1 MTSAVI
7 FHFDVMCPWAYQGS
21 KWIREAAAVRG
32 LSVEWRVFSL
42 EEQNWQEGKKHP
54 WERPWSYSWSL
65 LRIAAYA
72 RREMGGNIAVDRYY
86 AVAGRRYHE
95 EGFPVHTRDGARA
108 TVAELGWD
116 PDMVDAAVADPA
128 TTEIVRAEHQA
139 ATNRGAF
146 GVPTLVVNDQV
157 IFGPVLVEAP
167 TGEAAGRLWDAVI
180 TWSETPGLYEMQRP
194 KLAADRDLIDRAFA
208 RSYQARQAAS

>member
-1 MTSAVI
+1 
-7 FHFDVMCPWAYQGS
+7 
-21 KWIREAAAVRG
+21 
-32 LSVEWRVFSL
+32 
-42 EEQNWQEGKKHP
+42 
-54 WERPWSYSWSL
+54 
-65 LRIAAYA
+65 
-72 RREMGGNIAVDRYY
+72 
-86 AVAGRRYHE
+86 
-95 EGFPVHTRDGARA
+95 
-108 TVAELGWD
+108 
-116 PDMVDAAVADPA
+116 VADPA